1 VPKPKNFQ
9 RILILF
15 VGIVS
20 VSLAAIFIRLSLE
33 EVGTKTLGFSL
44 FLAASRLLIA
54 TSFLLP
60 NWTNLVR
67 LNASRQSYLY
77 SILAGLALALHFAS
91 WITSLSLT
99 SVAASTVLVTTNPLW
114 VALFAWLWRG
124 EKLTRLTFLGMLI
137 SLLGG
142 IVIALGDNPSQPN
155 FQANL
160 LGNLLALLG
169 AIMASLYF
177 LWGREAQRQ
186 GLNTQNYITIAYSV
200 AALFLLP
207 TPLLFG
213 SSYLGHSQ
221 NIYLYVLGMAI
232 FSQLIGHTSLNWCL
246 RWLSPTLVTVA
257 ILFEPIA
264 ASFLAWLL
272 FAEIPSR
279 AIFWGGFLLLLG
291 VALAVR
297 GSTSLAHGN

>member
-9 RILILF
+9 LILILF

-142 IVIALGDNPSQPN
+142 IVIALGDKPSQPN

>member
-9 RILILF
+9 LILILF

-142 IVIALGDNPSQPN
+142 IVIALGDKPSQPN

-213 SSYLGHSQ
+213 SSYLGHSR